1 MCDNPAVHD
10 QIHEGAGGELV
21 VPAASRRT
29 ILKSALAIGGA
40 TLAAG
45 ALGTA
50 AAGAAYADSGS
61 AGSSRPVTGDRIV
74 MLGVNGGPVA
84 DPGTTKPAIA
94 LVAGTGTYLID
105 SGLDTARQLV
115 DCGLGYAAMSNVFI
129 THHHFDHTSGLP
141 GLVMHGWVSR
151 KLPTLNI
158 WGPPD
163 TAAKLA
169 GIKQTFNQDINTFL
183 SGGGFG
189 PFPTVNT
196 TDIAVPADGTPTR
209 VMEDANVVVDATR
222 VFHGPEVANAYAY
235 RFTIKSTGKVVVFS
249 GDTAAPDQN
258 LINLAKNC
266 DVLVHETQNNLKVD
280 QIAASLPPAQGDA
293 LRKHLYES
301 HSNVVDLPGVAKA
314 ANAKKLVFCHYTP
327 DYTDRPQVYLSQAR
341 PAARKVGYRGDIIA
355 PSALDV
361 IRL

>member
-1 MCDNPAVHD
+1 MCDAD
-10 QIHEGAGGELV
+10 STKAQIHAATAGEPTG
-21 VPAASRRT
+21 PGRRT
-29 ILKSALAIGGA
+29 ILKSALALGGA

-45 ALGTA
+45 ALSAT
-50 AAGAAYADSGS
+50 GAAPAYAE
-61 AGSSRPVTGDRIV
+61 SSRGSNVSGDRIV

-84 DPGTTKPAIA
+84 NPDTTKPAIA
-94 LVAGTGTYLID
+94 LVANNTTY
-105 SGLDTARQLV
+105 LV
-115 DCGLGYAAMSNVFI
+115 DCGLDTTRQLVDSGLGYNAMANVFI
-129 THHHFDHTSGLP
+129 THHHFDHTSGIP
-141 GLVMHGWVSR
+141 GLIMHGWVSR
-151 KLPTLNI
+151 VMPTLSV

-163 TAAKLA
+163 TAAKVA
-169 GIKQTFNQDINTFL
+169 GVRQTFDQDIKTFM

-196 TDIAVPADGTPTR
+196 HDITVPADGAPTR
-209 VMEDANVVVDATR
+209 VMEDDNVVVDATR
-222 VFHGPEVANAYAY
+222 VFHGTEVANAYAY
-235 RFTIKSTGKVVVFS
+235 RFTIKSSGKVVVFS

-266 DVLVHETQNNLKVD
+266 DVLVHEAQNNLKVD
-280 QIAASLPPAQGDA
+280 EIAAALPPAAGEA

-327 DYTDRPQVYLSQAR
+327 DPTDKPRVYLSQAR
-341 PAARKVGYRGDIIA
+341 PAARQVGYRGDIIA

>member
-1 MCDNPAVHD
+1 MCDNHAAHD
-10 QIHEGAGGELV
+10 QTHEGVGGELV
-21 VPAASRRT
+21 VPAATRRT

-45 ALGTA
+45 ALSTA
-50 AAGAAYADSGS
+50 GAGAAFADSS
-61 AGSSRPVTGDRIV
+61 STSSSRGAKGDRIV
-74 MLGVNGGPVA
+74 MLGINGGPVA
-84 DPGTTKPAIA
+84 DPGSTKPAIA

-115 DCGLGYAAMSNVFI
+115 DSGLGYAGMANVFI

-151 KLPTLNI
+151 NMPTLNI

-163 TAAKLA
+163 TAAKLV
-169 GIKQTFNQDINTFL
+169 GIKQTFAQDIALF
-183 SGGGFG
+183 SGGGGF
-189 PFPTVNT
+189 PPYPTVNT
-196 TDIAVPADGTPTR
+196 NDITVPANGQPTR

-222 VFHGPEVANAYAY
+222 VFHGPEVPNAYAY
-235 RFTIKSTGKVVVFS
+235 RFTIKGTGKIVVFS

-258 LINLAKNC
+258 LINLAKDC

-280 QIAASLPPAQGDA
+280 QIAAALPPAQGEA

-314 ANAKKLVFCHYTP
+314 AGAKKLVFCHYTP
-327 DYTDRPQVYLSQAR
+327 DPTDKPQVYLSQAR
-341 PAARKVGYRGDIIA
+341 PAARKVGYRGEIVA